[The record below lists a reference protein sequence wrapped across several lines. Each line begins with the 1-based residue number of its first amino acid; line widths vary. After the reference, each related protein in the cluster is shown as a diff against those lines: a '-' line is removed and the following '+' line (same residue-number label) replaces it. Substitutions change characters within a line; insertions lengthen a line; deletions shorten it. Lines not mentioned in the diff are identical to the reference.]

1 MKCVYRYKDWDIG
14 YHISWSVFVWT
25 FSSLLNGKEY
35 YKAIWDKI
43 YIVVLYMLK
52 LKWPILWIINLYFL
66 YVFKLFIAEWNG

>member
-43 YIVVLYMLK
+43 YRR
-52 LKWPILWIINLYFL
+52 
-66 YVFKLFIAEWNG
+66 FIYAQT